1 MINLWYRNGL
11 RFITPTG
18 ASRLAVSYIPPG
30 QNLELELGFEPHFI
44 PLLGPTVRYTG
55 I

>member
-1 MINLWYRNGL
+1 MIDLWHRIGL

-18 ASRLAVSYIPPG
+18 ALRVAVSYIPPG

-44 PLLGPTVRYTG
+44 PLLGPKV
-55 I
+55 